1 MLYEIIGPACA
12 KLALYLSKSYSNKL
26 EDIVPAEEIPNA
38 AKKSNVELLIER
50 INKIQERIPPHTAAN
65 AEDEK
70 AFTEAAEEQ
79 YQAHAQQLQQ
89 LPFVNKELFLRRRKK

>member
-26 EDIVPAEEIPNA
+26 EDIVPPEEIPNA

-50 INKIQERIPPHTAAN
+50 INKIQERIPPHTAAT
-65 AEDEK
+65 AEEEK

-79 YQAHAQQLQQ
+79 YQAHTQQLQQ